1 MIAPFLLAVMLQAV
15 VPGAPRDPNDIGVQS
30 WCLETGTCPP
40 PDDGFSRP
48 APGLMFLAVGM
59 IGLGVAIWRADRR
72 RAADSDSLEG

>member
-1 MIAPFLLAVMLQAV
+1 MIASFLLAVMLQSV
-15 VPGAPRDPNDIGVQS
+15 VPGAPRDANDIGLQS

-40 PDDGFSRP
+40 ADTGFSRP

-72 RAADSDSLEG
+72 RAAEPDPLEG

>member
-1 MIAPFLLAVMLQAV
+1 MIASFLIAAMLQTV
-15 VPGAPRDPNDIGVQS
+15 VPGAPRSVDEIGPRS

-59 IGLGVAIWRADRR
+59 VGLGVAIWRADRR
-72 RAADSDSLEG
+72 RNAPTDVLED